1 MQQLFY
7 ADMALSV
14 LEDAHVEA
22 REALEEFLDFRG
34 DLCDA
39 ALLAA
44 LDVER
49 HLRVVQAH
57 AQQCPAIG
65 EDEANALVRRLGR
78 ADAGLGG
85 ALFEDFED
93 VRAVAAEVVLAH
105 DLHAVFA
112 ALDWFAELLDE
123 VCEVTAL
130 CLCLGGGNQ
139 QLDGQVSAV
148 IEVVVLGEGAV
159 AARLDGQRRDGAFL
173 VEANA
178 LVDDVLVAALEAQ
191 VAQAKLALQEL
202 GELVAR
208 DGVRDD
214 RAARIVRREDGGHHG
229 NQSIAADLLA
239 VLEDG
244 AHAVDIRVEDQAE
257 VRMAVEHGLADGSH
271 GLLVLR
277 VRDVV
282 REVTVRLEE
291 DAARRV
297 GTEAAE
303 HLRRKEAAR
312 TVAGV
317 DDDVHA
323 AERRVAHVER
333 CADLLAQ
340 MMAVAVDE
348 VVLLDLREVALDLR
362 AAGCCLEDSDDVLM
376 LDAAVLRE
384 ELEAVAVERQMAG
397 RDHDRAVHLRLG
409 EDDGHEHRRR
419 GCEAAVDRHS
429 AGIRQRF
436 EHCFLEHRRREARV
450 VADRNAQVLDLL
462 ARLLRKEVEET
473 ARDAVGRLGVE
484 RHRLVR
490 HALDRD
496 ATHIAAIGEFEQI
509 LFRYRHMITPLQDSF
524 LLFS

>member
-1 MQQLFY
+1 M
-7 ADMALSV
+7 
-14 LEDAHVEA
+14 
-22 REALEEFLDFRG
+22 
-34 DLCDA
+34 
-39 ALLAA
+39 
-44 LDVER
+44 
-49 HLRVVQAH
+49 
-57 AQQCPAIG
+57 
-65 EDEANALVRRLGR
+65 
-78 ADAGLGG
+78 
-85 ALFEDFED
+85 
-93 VRAVAAEVVLAH
+93 
-105 DLHAVFA
+105 
-112 ALDWFAELLDE
+112 
-123 VCEVTAL
+123 TT
-130 CLCLGGGNQ
+130 
-139 QLDGQVSAV
+139 
-148 IEVVVLGEGAV
+148 
-159 AARLDGQRRDGAFL
+159 RLDGQRRDRTGL
-173 VEANA
+173 IEADA

-191 VAQAKLALQEL
+191 VAQAELTLQEL

-208 DGVRDD
+208 DRVRDD

-229 NQSIAADLLA
+229 DQGIAADLLA

-257 VRMAVEHGLADGSH
+257 VGMAVEHGLADGGH
-271 GLLVLR
+271 GLFVLR

-312 TVAGV
+312 TIAGV

-362 AAGCCLEDSDDVLM
+362 AAGCCLEDGDDVLM
-376 LDAAVLRE
+376 LDAAVFRE

-397 RDHDRAVHLRLG
+397 RDHDGAVHLRLG

-419 GCEAAVDRHS
+419 GCEAAVDRHD
-429 AGIRQRF
+429 AGIRQRL

-450 VADRNAQVLDLL
+450 VTDRDAQVLDLL
-462 ARLLRKEVEET
+462 ARLLRKEVEEA

-496 ATHIAAIGEFEQI
+496 AAHIAAIGEFEQI